1 MKKLLLFFIFIYLI
15 GCSDARN
22 QNTKVLNI
30 ECPRVFF
37 SLENNLFIDGAK
49 ESTDLEEI
57 NYKATL
63 NNYGFV
69 KNCFNDSEKYNY
81 NLDLLIIIDPIN
93 PKDEK
98 INLPLFVLFYNMEGK
113 LLDSQYFR
121 VENKLIYNNSL
132 SEYETTN
139 VIKNLNI
146 YLKANQKVSSMTIG
160 FVKIK
165 NK

>member
-1 MKKLLLFFIFIYLI
+1 
-15 GCSDARN
+15 
-22 QNTKVLNI
+22 
-30 ECPRVFF
+30 
-37 SLENNLFIDGAK
+37 
-49 ESTDLEEI
+49 
-57 NYKATL
+57 
-63 NNYGFV
+63 
-69 KNCFNDSEKYNY
+69 
-81 NLDLLIIIDPIN
+81 
-93 PKDEK
+93 
-98 INLPLFVLFYNMEGK
+98 MEGK